1 MSFAVSSIALQGV
14 GAASSVIGSY
24 YGAQSQKSSLNFQ
37 ADIADINAR
46 MAEQSAQ
53 AELLRGE
60 REYQAV
66 RIKSANQK
74 SKQRVALAA
83 NGVDL
88 SQGTAVEVQTSN
100 DVMGEI
106 DANTVQANAIRAAWG
121 HRIQGTNMQNE
132 ALMKRASASS
142 INPEMAAFS
151 TLVSEGAKIGS
162 SYMSMKKAGM
172 FESAAA
178 KPEAVSFS
186 AEAKLNP
193 NADSSTVLK
202 PKQGATMFWGLS

>member
-1 MSFAVSSIALQGV
+1 MSFAVSSIALQGA
-14 GAASSVIGSY
+14 GAASSVLGAY
-24 YGAQSQKSSLNFQ
+24 YGAQSQKSALNYQ

-106 DANTVQANAIRAAWG
+106 DANTVQSNAIRAAWG

-151 TLVSEGAKIGS
+151 TLVSEGAKLGQ
-162 SYMSMKKAGM
+162 SYLGMKKAGL
-172 FESAAA
+172 FTDSPA
-178 KPEAVSFS
+178 KVEEVKFS
-186 AEAKLNP
+186 GEAKLNP
-193 NADSSTVLK
+193 NADSSVGLK
-202 PKQGATMFWGLS
+202 SRSGAVFWGS